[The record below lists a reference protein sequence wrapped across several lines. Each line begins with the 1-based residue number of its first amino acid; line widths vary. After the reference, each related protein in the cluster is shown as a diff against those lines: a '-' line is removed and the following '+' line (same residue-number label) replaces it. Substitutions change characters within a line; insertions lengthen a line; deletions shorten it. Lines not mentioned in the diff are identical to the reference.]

1 MPADAIT
8 TDAAPIETR
17 PKEVRLADYMPPPF
31 LVDAVDLRFDLDE
44 TATTV
49 IARLSL
55 RRNPAAPAG
64 SPLHL
69 DGEAL
74 TLIRLT
80 RDGSPLM
87 PHDTG
92 KMEDYS
98 AVGDYTEVSGGL
110 IIPDMPDACELEI
123 ETRISPKANTE
134 LTGLYVSGGNYF
146 TQCEAQGFRRI
157 TFFPDRP
164 DVMSRY
170 TTTIISACPV
180 MLSNGNP
187 GLSTDLPDGR
197 RQVTWTDPHP
207 KPCYLFALVAGD
219 LVSVNDSF
227 VTRSG
232 RPVQLGIYV
241 RRGDED
247 RCGHAMRSLK
257 ASMKWDEDVFGLEY
271 DLDVFNIAAVSDFN
285 MGAMENK
292 GLNVFNT
299 KYVLARPETAT
310 DGDYQGI
317 ESVIAHEYFHNWTGN
332 RVTCRDWFQLSLKE
346 GLTVYRDQE
355 FSADQESRAV
365 KRIGDVRA
373 LRAAQFR
380 EDAGPL
386 AHPVQPARYLAIDN
400 FYTSTIYNKGAEVI
414 RMMSTI
420 IGRPAF
426 RRGMDLYFARHD
438 NNAVTIDD
446 FVSAMQ
452 DASGVDLESF
462 KLWYHQAGTPEISI
476 EDNYDPAAKRYSLTI
491 RQATKPTP
499 GQPDKYP
506 LVIPVAMGLLDGNGQ
521 EIATRLDGEPDA
533 VAGTRVLLATQ
544 AENHFEFVDVASP
557 PVPSLLRDFSA
568 PVKLSG
574 LTPDRLKFLAA
585 HDTDPFV
592 RWESGQQFAA
602 SVLLDMVAAIQAGD
616 EPAVDPALI
625 DAMAS
630 TLTQEPAFAAE
641 ALALPGEA
649 TLADRMAVV
658 DVDAIHAAR
667 DIARS
672 AIGRSLSDRLR
683 AVYDSLSDKGVYTI
697 DGPAIGR
704 RSLRNA
710 CLSYLVAAGD
720 ASAVGL
726 AKAQFDAAQ
735 NMTDVLA
742 ALGILSGVDC
752 PERSD
757 ALAAF
762 YQAWHA
768 DPLVLDKWF
777 AIQALSALANTVQAV
792 EKLKSH
798 PDFDLRNPNRIRA
811 LISSFAG
818 NQVRF
823 HDPSGAGYRLYAD
836 TIIQLDPANGQ
847 VAARMVSPLGQW
859 RRFDAARQ
867 QLMKAELQRILDL
880 PGLSPNTFEM
890 ASKSLA

>member
-1 MPADAIT
+1 MPDS
-8 TDAAPIETR
+8 APHEI
-17 PKEVRLADYMPPPF
+17 RLADYTPPPF
-31 LVDAVDLRFDLDE
+31 LIDTVDLRFDLDE
-44 TATTV
+44 VATTV
-49 IARLSL
+49 LSRLAL

-64 SPLHL
+64 SALHL

-74 TLIRLT
+74 TLVSLT
-80 RDGSPLM
+80 RDGVALAS
-87 PHDTG
+87 
-92 KMEDYS
+92 
-98 AVGDYTEVSGGL
+98 GDYHATEHGL
-110 IIPDMPDACELEI
+110 TIPDMPDACVLEI
-123 ETRISPKANTE
+123 ETRIAPRDNTE

-157 TFFPDRP
+157 TYFPDRP

-170 TTTIISACPV
+170 TSTIIGSCPV

-187 GLSTDLPDGR
+187 GPITDIGDGR
-197 RQVTWTDPHP
+197 RSVTWTDPHP

-219 LVSVNDSF
+219 LVPVTDSF
-227 VTRSG
+227 TTRSG
-232 RPVQLGIYV
+232 REVALGIYV

-247 RCGHAMRSLK
+247 RCDHAMRSLK
-257 ASMKWDEDVFGLEY
+257 TSMTWDEEVFGLEY

-355 FSADQESRAV
+355 FSADQGSRAV
-365 KRIGDVRA
+365 KRIGDVRG

-386 AHPVQPARYLAIDN
+386 AHPVQPASYLAIDN

-414 RMMSTI
+414 RMMATI
-420 IGRPAF
+420 IGRQAF
-426 RRGMDLYFARHD
+426 RRGMDLYFERHD
-438 NNAVTIDD
+438 NHAVTIDD
-446 FVSAMQ
+446 FVAAMA
-452 DASGVDLESF
+452 DASGVDLTDF

-476 EDNYDPAAKRYSLTI
+476 EDSYDPEAKRYSLTI
-491 RQATKPTP
+491 RQGTKPTP

-506 LVIPVAMGLLDGNGQ
+506 VVVPVAMGLLDGNGQ
-521 EIATRLDGEPDA
+521 ELATRLDGEPDA
-533 VAGTRVLLATQ
+533 VQGTRVLLATH
-544 AENHFEFVDVASP
+544 AENRFDFVDVASP
-557 PVPSLLRDFSA
+557 PVPSLLRAFSA

-574 LTPDRLKFLAA
+574 VSPDRLRFLAA

-602 SVLLDMVAAIQAGD
+602 AALLEMVATIQAGGQ
-616 EPAVDPALI
+616 PSVDPAVIEAADSAL
-625 DAMAS
+625 D
-630 TLTQEPAFAAE
+630 QEPAFAAE
-641 ALALPGEA
+641 ALALPGEP
-649 TLADRMAVV
+649 TLADRMATV
-658 DVDAIHAAR
+658 DVDAIHTAR
-667 DIARS
+667 DMTRT
-672 AIGRSLSDRLR
+672 AIGRALAGKLRASYDRLT
-683 AVYDSLSDKGVYTI
+683 DTSGYTI

-710 CLSYLVAAGD
+710 CLSYLVAGGD
-720 ASAVGL
+720 PSAVAL
-726 AKAQFDAAQ
+726 AKAQFDAGQ

-742 ALGILSGVDC
+742 ALGILSNEDC
-752 PERSD
+752 PERVD
-757 ALAAF
+757 ALGAF
-762 YQAWHA
+762 YQAWRH

-777 AIQALSALANTVQAV
+777 AIQALSFLPGTASAV
-792 EKLKSH
+792 ESLKAH
-798 PDFDLRNPNRIRA
+798 PDFDLRNPNRVRA
-811 LISSFAG
+811 LVSSFAG

-823 HDPSGAGYRLYAD
+823 HAASGAGYRLYAD

-847 VAARMVSPLGQW
+847 VAARMISPLGQW
-859 RRFDAARQ
+859 RRFDTTPQ
-867 QLMKAELQRILDL
+867 QLMKQQLQRILEL
-880 PGLSPNTFEM
+880 PGLSRNTFEM

>member
-8 TDAAPIETR
+8 TDTAPR
-17 PKEVRLADYMPPPF
+17 EVRLADYAPPAF
-31 LVDAVDLRFDLDE
+31 LIDTVDLRFDLDE
-44 TATTV
+44 AATTV
-49 IARLSL
+49 LARLTL
-55 RRNPAAPAG
+55 RRNPDAPAEA
-64 SPLHL
+64 PLHL

-74 TLIRLT
+74 TLVRLA
-80 RDGSPLM
+80 RDGSPLG
-87 PHDTG
+87 P
-92 KMEDYS
+92 
-98 AVGDYTEVSGGL
+98 GDYHQVKGGL
-110 IIPDMPDACELEI
+110 TIPDMPDSCVLEI
-123 ETRISPKANTE
+123 ETRISPKNNTE
-134 LTGLYVSGGNYF
+134 LSGLYVSGGNYF

-157 TFFPDRP
+157 TYFPDRP

-170 TTTIISACPV
+170 TTTIIGSCPV

-187 GLSTDLPDGR
+187 GPVIDLGDGR
-197 RQVTWTDPHP
+197 RSVTWTDPHP

-219 LVSVNDSF
+219 LVSVSDSF
-227 VTRSG
+227 TTRSG
-232 RPVQLGIYV
+232 RTVALGIYV

-247 RCGHAMRSLK
+247 RCAHAMHSLK
-257 ASMKWDEDVFGLEY
+257 TSMKWDEDVFGLEY

-310 DGDYQGI
+310 DADYEGI
-317 ESVIAHEYFHNWTGN
+317 ETVIAHEYFHNWTGN

-355 FSADQESRAV
+355 FTADQGSRAV

-386 AHPVQPARYLAIDN
+386 AHPVQPASYLAIDN

-414 RMMSTI
+414 RMMATI

-438 NNAVTIDD
+438 NHAVTIDD

-462 KLWYHQAGTPEISI
+462 KLWYHQAGTPEVSI
-476 EDNYDPAAKRYSLTI
+476 EDAYDPETKRYSLTV
-491 RQATKPTP
+491 RQATRPTP

-521 EIATRLDGEPDA
+521 ELATRLDGEPEA
-533 VAGTRVLLATQ
+533 VEGTRVLLATQ

-557 PVPSLLRDFSA
+557 PVPSLLRAFSA

-574 LTPDRLKFLAA
+574 LTPDRLRFLAA
-585 HDTDPFV
+585 HDTDPYV

-602 SVLLDMVAAIQAGD
+602 AVLLDMVAAIRAGN
-616 EPAVDPALI
+616 EPVVDPALI
-625 DAMAS
+625 EAASS
-630 TLTQEPAFAAE
+630 TLGLEPAFAAE
-641 ALALPGEA
+641 ALTLPGEA
-649 TLADRMAVV
+649 TLADRMDVV
-658 DVDAIHAAR
+658 DADAIHTAR
-667 DIARS
+667 DMARA
-672 AIGRSLSDRLR
+672 AIGQALRGRLREMYDRL
-683 AVYDSLSDKGVYTI
+683 ADTGGYSI

-720 ASAVGL
+720 ASAVKL
-726 AKAQFDAAQ
+726 AKAQFDAGQ

-742 ALGILSGVDC
+742 ALSILAGVDC
-752 PERSD
+752 AERTD

-762 YQAWHA
+762 YRAWHDDA
-768 DPLVLDKWF
+768 LVLDKWF
-777 AIQALSALANTVQAV
+777 AIQAVSPLPDTVRAV
-792 EKLKSH
+792 EALKSH

-811 LISSFAG
+811 LLSSFAG

-823 HDPSGAGYRLYAD
+823 HDASGAGYRVYAD
-836 TIIQLDPANGQ
+836 TIIQLDPANPQ
-847 VAARMVSPLGQW
+847 VAARMISPLGQW
-859 RRFDAARQ
+859 RRFDQQRQ
-867 QLMKAELQRILDL
+867 RLMKDELKRILEL
-880 PGLSPNTFEM
+880 PGLSRNTFEM
-890 ASKSLA
+890 ASKSIA

>member
-1 MPADAIT
+1 MPADSIS
-8 TDAAPIETR
+8 TDAIPHET
-17 PKEVRLADYMPPPF
+17 RLADYTPPAF
-31 LVDAVDLRFDLDE
+31 LVDTVDLRFDLDE
-44 TATTV
+44 AATTV
-49 IARLSL
+49 VARLVL
-55 RRNPAAPAG
+55 RRNPAAPLE

-74 TLIRLT
+74 TLVRLT
-80 RDGSPLM
+80 RDGLALVP
-87 PHDTG
+87 
-92 KMEDYS
+92 
-98 AVGDYTEVSGGL
+98 GDYHETKGGL
-110 IIPDMPDACELEI
+110 TIPDMPEACLLEI
-123 ETRISPKANTE
+123 ETRVSPKDNTE
-134 LTGLYVSGGNYF
+134 LSGLYVSGGNYF

-170 TTTIISACPV
+170 TTTIISSCPV

-187 GLSTDLPDGR
+187 GPVTDLGGGR
-197 RQVTWTDPHP
+197 RSITWTDPHP

-219 LVSVNDSF
+219 LVSVKDSF

-232 RPVQLGIYV
+232 RQVELGIYV

-257 ASMKWDEDVFGLEY
+257 TSMTWDEDVFGLGY

-310 DGDYQGI
+310 DADYQGI

-355 FSADQESRAV
+355 FSADQGSRAV

-380 EDAGPL
+380 EDGGPL
-386 AHPVQPARYLAIDN
+386 AHPVQPASYLAIDN
-400 FYTSTIYNKGAEVI
+400 FYTATVYNKGAEVI
-414 RMMSTI
+414 RMMATI
-420 IGRPAF
+420 IGRQAF

-438 NNAVTIDD
+438 NHAVTIDD
-446 FVSAMQ
+446 FVQAMQ
-452 DASGVDLESF
+452 DASGVDLEDF
-462 KLWYHQAGTPEISI
+462 KLWYHQAGTPEVSV
-476 EDNYDPAAKRYSLTI
+476 EDAYDPVTKRYSLTI
-491 RQATKPTP
+491 RQVTKPTP

-521 EIATRLDGEPDA
+521 DLATRLDGEPEA
-533 VAGTRVLLATQ
+533 VPGTRVLLATQ
-544 AENHFEFVDVASP
+544 AENRFEFVGVASP
-557 PVPSLLRDFSA
+557 PVPSLLREFSA

-574 LTPDRLKFLAA
+574 LLPDRLRFLAA

-592 RWESGQQFAA
+592 RWDSGQQFAA
-602 SVLLDMVAAIQAGD
+602 TVLLDMVAAIQAGD
-616 EPAVDPALI
+616 EPAVVPTLI
-625 DAMAS
+625 EAMAF
-630 TLTQEPAFAAE
+630 TLDQEPAFAAE

-649 TLADRMAVV
+649 TLADKMDVV
-658 DVDAIHAAR
+658 DADAIHAAR
-667 DIARS
+667 DMARA
-672 AIGRSLSDRLR
+672 AIGQALRDRLQ
-683 AVYDSLSDKGVYTI
+683 ATYDSLTDAGLYTV

-704 RSLRNA
+704 RALRNT
-710 CLSYLVAAGD
+710 CLSYLVASGD
-720 ASAVGL
+720 ASAVRL
-726 AKAQFDAAQ
+726 AKAQFDADQ

-742 ALGILSGVDC
+742 ALGVLSGVDC
-752 PERSD
+752 PERLE

-762 YQAWHA
+762 YQAWRN

-777 AIQALSALANTVQAV
+777 AIQALSPLPDTVQAV
-792 EKLKSH
+792 KALKAH

-811 LISSFAG
+811 LVSSFAG

-836 TIIQLDPANGQ
+836 TIIHLDPTNGQ

-859 RRFDAARQ
+859 RRFDVGRQ
-867 QLMKAELQRILDL
+867 HLMKAELQRILDL
-880 PGLSPNTFEM
+880 PNLSRNTFEM
-890 ASKSLA
+890 ASKSIA

>member
-8 TDAAPIETR
+8 TETAPREI
-17 PKEVRLADYMPPPF
+17 RLADYVPPAF
-31 LVDAVDLRFDLDE
+31 LIDTVDLRFDLDE
-44 TATTV
+44 AATTV
-49 IARLSL
+49 TARLSL
-55 RRNPAAPAG
+55 RRSPAAPAG

-69 DGEAL
+69 DGEAMS
-74 TLIRLT
+74 LIRLV
-80 RDGSPLM
+80 RDG
-87 PHDTG
+87 
-92 KMEDYS
+92 
-98 AVGDYTEVSGGL
+98 AVLAPGDYHESANGL
-110 IIPDMPDACELEI
+110 TIPDMPDTCLLEV
-123 ETRISPKANTE
+123 ETCIAPKDNTE
-134 LTGLYVSGGNYF
+134 LSGLYVSGGNYF

-170 TTTIISACPV
+170 TTTIIGSCQV

-187 GLSTDLPDGR
+187 GPMTDLGDGR
-197 RQVTWTDPHP
+197 RSVTWTDPHP

-219 LVSVNDSF
+219 LVSVKDEF

-232 RPVQLGIYV
+232 RRVELGIYV

-247 RCGHAMRSLK
+247 RCAHAMRSLK
-257 ASMKWDEDVFGLEY
+257 TSMAWDEEVFALEY

-317 ESVIAHEYFHNWTGN
+317 ETVIAHEYFHNWTGN

-355 FSADQESRAV
+355 FSADQGSRAV

-373 LRAAQFR
+373 LRASQFR
-380 EDAGPL
+380 EDGGPL
-386 AHPVQPARYLAIDN
+386 AHPVQPASYLAIDN

-414 RMMSTI
+414 RMMATI

-446 FVSAMQ
+446 FVQAMQ
-452 DASGVDLESF
+452 DASGVDLEDF
-462 KLWYHQAGTPEISI
+462 KLWYHQAGTPEISM
-476 EDNYDPAAKRYSLTI
+476 EDAYDPATKRYSLTI
-491 RQATKPTP
+491 RQSTKPTP

-506 LVIPVAMGLLDGNGQ
+506 VVIPVSIGLLDGDGQ
-521 EIATRLDGEPDA
+521 ELATRLDGEPAA
-533 VAGTRVLLATQ
+533 VPGTRVLLAKQ
-544 AENHFEFVDVASP
+544 SENHFEFVDVASP
-557 PVPSLLRDFSA
+557 PIPSLLRDFSA

-574 LTPDRLKFLAA
+574 LAPERLRFLAA
-585 HDTDPFV
+585 HDTDLFA
-592 RWESGQQFAA
+592 RWEAGQQFAA
-602 SVLLDMVAAIQAGD
+602 KVLLDMVSAIQGGAD
-616 EPAVDPALI
+616 PSVDPALI
-625 DAMAS
+625 DAMTS
-630 TLTQEPAFAAE
+630 TLQQDPAFAAE

-649 TLADRMAVV
+649 TLADRMEIV
-658 DVDAIHAAR
+658 DVDAIHTAR
-667 DIARS
+667 DLARS
-672 AIGRSLSDRLR
+672 AIGKALNNKLR
-683 AVYDSLSDKGVYTI
+683 AIYDNLTDAGGYTI

-710 CLSYLVAAGD
+710 CLSYLVASGD
-720 ASAVGL
+720 AAPVGL
-726 AKAQFDAAQ
+726 AKTQFDACA

-752 PERSD
+752 PERLE
-757 ALAAF
+757 ALATF
-762 YQAWHA
+762 YRAWRG

-777 AIQALSALANTVQAV
+777 AIQALSPLPGTLRAV
-792 EKLKSH
+792 ETLKSH
-798 PDFDLRNPNRIRA
+798 PDFDMRNPNRIRA
-811 LISSFAG
+811 LISSFVG

-823 HDPSGAGYRLYAD
+823 HDASGAGYRLYANI
-836 TIIQLDPANGQ
+836 IIQLDPTNGQ

-859 RRFDAARQ
+859 RRFDIGRQ
-867 QLMKAELQRILDL
+867 QLMKAQLQRILDL
-880 PGLSPNTFEM
+880 PGLSRNTFEM
-890 ASKSLA
+890 ASKSIA

>member
-8 TDAAPIETR
+8 ADATPREI
-17 PKEVRLADYMPPPF
+17 RLADYAPPAF
-31 LVDAVDLRFDLDE
+31 LIDTVDLHFDLDE
-44 TATTV
+44 ATTTV
-49 IARLSL
+49 VARLLL

-64 SPLHL
+64 GPLHL

-74 TLIRLT
+74 TLVRLA
-80 RDGSPLM
+80 RNGSALEP
-87 PHDTG
+87 
-92 KMEDYS
+92 
-98 AVGDYTEVSGGL
+98 GDYQATETGL
-110 IIPDMPDACELEI
+110 TIPDMPEACLLEI
-123 ETRISPKANTE
+123 ETRLSPKDNTE
-134 LTGLYVSGGNYF
+134 LSGLYVSGGNYF

-157 TFFPDRP
+157 TYFPDRP

-170 TTTIISACPV
+170 TTTIVGSCPV

-187 GLSTDLPDGR
+187 GPVVALADGR
-197 RQVTWTDPHP
+197 RSVTWTDPHP

-219 LVSVNDSF
+219 LVSVEDSF

-232 RPVQLGIYV
+232 RQVALGIYV

-247 RCGHAMRSLK
+247 RCAHAMRSLK
-257 ASMKWDEDVFGLEY
+257 TSMTWDEEVFGLEY

-355 FSADQESRAV
+355 FSADQGSRAV

-380 EDAGPL
+380 EDGGPL
-386 AHPVQPARYLAIDN
+386 AHPVQPASYLAIDN

-414 RMMSTI
+414 RMMATI
-420 IGRPAF
+420 IGRAAF

-446 FVSAMQ
+446 FVRAMQ
-452 DASGVDLESF
+452 DASGVDLEDF
-462 KLWYHQAGTPEISI
+462 KLWYHQAGTPEVSI
-476 EDNYDPAAKRYSLTI
+476 EDAYDPKTKRYSLTI

-499 GQPDKYP
+499 GQPDKNP

-521 EIATRLDGEPDA
+521 ELATRLEGEPNA
-533 VAGTRVLLATQ
+533 QAGTRVLLATGP
-544 AENHFEFVDVASP
+544 ENRFEFVDVASP

-574 LTPDRLKFLAA
+574 LTPDRLRFLAA

-602 SVLLDMVAAIQAGD
+602 SVLLDMVAAIQAGS
-616 EPAVDPALI
+616 EPVVDPALI
-625 DAMAS
+625 EAMAS
-630 TLTQEPAFAAE
+630 TLDQEPAFAAE
-641 ALALPGEA
+641 VLALPGEA
-649 TLADRMAVV
+649 TLADKMDVV
-658 DVDAIHAAR
+658 DADAIHTAR
-667 DIARS
+667 DLARA
-672 AIGRSLSDRLR
+672 AIGLALNDTLRNTYDRL
-683 AVYDSLSDKGVYTI
+683 ADTGGYTI
-697 DGPAIGR
+697 DGPAIGQ

-710 CLSYLVAAGD
+710 CLSYLVASGD
-720 ASAVGL
+720 ASAVRL
-726 AKAQFDAAQ
+726 AKAQFDAGR

-752 PERSD
+752 PERLD

-762 YQAWHA
+762 YRAWHG

-777 AIQALSALANTVQAV
+777 AIQALSPLTDTVRAV
-792 EKLKSH
+792 EALKSH

-811 LISSFAG
+811 LVSSFAG

-823 HDPSGAGYRLYAD
+823 HDASGAGYRLYAD

-859 RRFDAARQ
+859 RRFGADRQ
-867 QLMKAELQRILDL
+867 RLMKAQLQRILEL
-880 PGLSPNTFEM
+880 PGLSRNTFEM
-890 ASKSLA
+890 ASKSIA